1 MIRLFRTLF
10 GSLLVLIGLGSGYFA
25 ITLLLTQ
32 LSWLIIGGFLVFA
45 GFGFG
50 FINLGVSIIRGR
62 KIKHSIWFM
71 LTIGRRGP

>member
-1 MIRLFRTLF
+1 MTRLLRITS
-10 GSLLVLIGLGSGYFA
+10 GSLLVLIGLGSGYFG

-32 LSWLIIGGFLVFA
+32 LSWLMIGGFLVFA

-50 FINLGVSIIRGR
+50 FMKLGIAMILGR
-62 KIKHSIWFM
+62 RAKESIWFM